1 MNPESMVQAFKAC
14 ASPPVIYLRLNEEIN
29 HPDSSLG
36 RVGTI
41 IGEDASL
48 SARLLKLVNS
58 SFYGFPQRIGTI
70 QEAVFLVGSRQVRD
84 LALVT
89 TLKSSFG
96 AIPRDLIDTE
106 SFWLHSL
113 ACGTAAKLIAQSM
126 GKQDVERYFLLG
138 VMHDIGRV
146 VMLNVEPVRCESIL
160 RRSRDEARSLTGL
173 EHEVFGFTHAQVGR
187 ALTEQWRLPVFL
199 NEVVR
204 YHHMPERAS
213 SFPEE
218 TAIVHAAD
226 ILAHA
231 VRLGSSGERILPA
244 LHRPSWER
252 LLIPAAGIERLM
264 RAIREETSAL
274 AWLSSEKE
282 TGA

>member
-1 MNPESMVQAFKAC
+1 MTPETMLQGFKAS
-14 ASPPVIYLRLNEEIN
+14 ASPPIIYLRLNEEIN

-36 RVGTI
+36 RVGRI

-70 QEAVFLVGSRQVRD
+70 NEAVFLVGSRQVRD

-89 TLKSSFG
+89 TLMDSFG

-113 ACGTAAKLIAQSM
+113 ACGTAAKLIAQSI
-126 GKQDVERYFLLG
+126 GKQDAERYFLLG
-138 VMHDIGRV
+138 VMHDIGRI
-146 VMLNVEPVRCESIL
+146 VMLNAEPVRSESIL
-160 RRSRDEARSLTGL
+160 RRSKAEGRSLTEL
-173 EHEVFGFTHAQVGR
+173 EHETFGFSHTHIGR
-187 ALTEQWRLPVFL
+187 ALAEQWKLPSFL
-199 NEVVR
+199 HEVIR
-204 YHHMPERAS
+204 YHHSPERAT

-218 TAIVHAAD
+218 TAVVHVAD

-231 VRLGSSGERILPA
+231 VRIGTSGEQVLPVM
-244 LHRPSWER
+244 HRPSWER
-252 LLIPAAGIERLM
+252 LMIPLSGIERLM
-264 RAIREETSAL
+264 RTIHTETTAM
-274 AWLSSEKE
+274 AWLSAEQI
-282 TGA
+282 GA